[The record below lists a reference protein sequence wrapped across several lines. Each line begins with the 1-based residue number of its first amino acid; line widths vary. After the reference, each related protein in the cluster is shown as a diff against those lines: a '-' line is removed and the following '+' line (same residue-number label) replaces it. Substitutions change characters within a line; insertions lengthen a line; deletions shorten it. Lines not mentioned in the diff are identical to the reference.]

1 MGAALKNK
9 RLPYFIEGENEMKL
23 IRFAVLA
30 VTFLAL
36 AAVSE
41 AGVYRHVA
49 KPVAKAGA
57 KVVKVVVVGSYKVA
71 KAVVY

>member
-1 MGAALKNK
+1 
-9 RLPYFIEGENEMKL
+9 MKL